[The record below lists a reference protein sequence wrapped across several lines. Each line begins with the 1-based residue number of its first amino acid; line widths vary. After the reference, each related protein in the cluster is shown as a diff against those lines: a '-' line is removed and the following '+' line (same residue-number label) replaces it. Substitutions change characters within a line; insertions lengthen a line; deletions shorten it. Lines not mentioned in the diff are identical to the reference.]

1 MSLPI
6 TTERLILRRFTYDD
20 TQDILEFVSHPSVA
34 RIVTEIEATEAGV
47 KKYIQ
52 KKESYK
58 LFEKD
63 KCFDLAIE
71 RSEDSKVIGMLTLIR
86 KNHMQGQIGWSLG
99 VEYRGLGYTTEAAK
113 ALIEYGFS
121 ILGLHRIYADTTNE
135 NTPSW
140 RVMERLGMRKEASLR
155 EAELRDGKWLD
166 YLIYGILASEWRDR
180 EKAKS

>member
-1 MSLPI
+1 MPI
-6 TTERLILRRFTYDD
+6 ITDRLVLRRFTYDD

-34 RIVTEIEATEAGV
+34 RIVKEIEATEVGV
-47 KKYIQ
+47 KKYIH

-71 RSEDSKVIGMLTLIR
+71 RSEDCKVIGMLTLIR

-99 VEYRGLGYTTEAAK
+99 VEYRGLGYATEAAK

-121 ILGLHRIYADTTNE
+121 ILGLHRIYADTTSE
-135 NTPSW
+135 NSASW
-140 RVMERLGMRKEASLR
+140 RVMERLGMRKEACLK
-155 EAELRDGKWLD
+155 EAEFRDGKWLD
-166 YLIYGILASEWRDR
+166 FLTYGVLASEWPDKKR
-180 EKAKS
+180 A